1 MANLGLEKALNA
13 LDIPFARSK
22 VGDRYV
28 VELLHELGWQLGGEN
43 SGHILSLG
51 HTTTGDGIIAGL
63 QVLRTMVERQQ
74 NLATCCEGMSL
85 MPQVLINIRYQGQHD
100 PLASDAVRQAMAQ
113 AEATFAGR
121 GRILLRKSGTE
132 PLLRVMA
139 EGENETQVRAMAE
152 QIAASIRAVT
162 G

>member
-1 MANLGLEKALNA
+1 MK
-13 LDIPFARSK
+13 
-22 VGDRYV
+22 
-28 VELLHELGWQLGGEN
+28 W
-43 SGHILSLG
+43 
-51 HTTTGDGIIAGL
+51 HTEFAGL
-63 QVLRTMVERQQ
+63 QVLRTMVERGQ
-74 NLATCCEGMSL
+74 NLATCCEGMTL

-113 AEATFAGR
+113 AEAVFAGR

-139 EGENETQVRAMAE
+139 EGENETQVREMAE

-162 G
+162 A

>member
-1 MANLGLEKALNA
+1 MTGIGETI
-13 LDIPFARSK
+13 D
-22 VGDRYV
+22 YV

-43 SGHILSLG
+43 SGHILSLS

-63 QVLRTMVERQQ
+63 QVLRTMVERGQ
-74 NLATCCEGMSL
+74 NLATCCEGMTL

-113 AEATFAGR
+113 AEAVFAGQ

-139 EGENETQVRAMAE
+139 EGENETQVREMAE

-162 G
+162 A